1 MVIDE
6 AVECLEYLLAN
17 DEDLLGLL
25 LTERKQRRDR
35 GEDRPLEESMHVQVE
50 VLVEAY
56 HRRLV
61 LIKHQVCVASLSPFI
76 MCLSF
81 CARISHR
88 SVFVLFSFLI

>member
-25 LTERKQRRDR
+25 LTERRQRRDR

-61 LIKHQVCVASLSPFI
+61 LIKHQVCVVLSYVLFYVG
-76 MCLSF
+76 
-81 CARISHR
+81 ISHR
-88 SVFVLFSFLI
+88 SMFISHFYYDCTKS